1 MALSIENSEIHSFV
15 NNYKSSA
22 PKIPKNNAGL
32 INDPKKEKA
41 GKILPAPSN
50 FSFLINDDRVI
61 FDWDSVK
68 GATTYKI
75 ERSNDEHFST
85 YTTVYN
91 DKITSFSDIGLL
103 PTTQYYYK
111 LSCVA
116 NDMTSNS
123 EIVNCLTFTKLD
135 TGTLTSSSVTA
146 TGTTLNWTKITNA
159 TGYIV
164 EQSTTSNFSS
174 KTTIYT
180 GSLLTYVVTGLIPAT
195 TYYYRVYSTAVGYNL
210 KNYTNMN
217 VTTSNLLAPTNFAGT
232 AGSTT
237 INLTWSTAFGAISYS
252 IDRSTS
258 SDFTQNL
265 TTIYGGTGVSFNDT
279 GLTSTTQYYYRI
291 KSVNNGKYSGYST
304 LNITTTS

>member
-217 VTTSNLLAPTNFAGT
+217 VTTSNLLAPTNCAGT

-237 INLTWSTAFGAISYS
+237 INLTW
-252 IDRSTS
+252 
-258 SDFTQNL
+258 
-265 TTIYGGTGVSFNDT
+265 
-279 GLTSTTQYYYRI
+279 
-291 KSVNNGKYSGYST
+291 
-304 LNITTTS
+304 